1 MKSKIFLCIPF
12 CFLLSHQLTAQA
24 QNKEEGF
31 GNPLPQSSSISS
43 VFGEPRTNHF
53 HSGIDFRTNSDT
65 GMVVVAPYDGWI
77 ARIKV
82 GFTGY
87 GNALYLDHRNGY
99 STVFGHLERF
109 APAIEK
115 YIEKVQYANQKNDIE
130 EFPEKELLCIQK
142 GDTIGYSGNTGGS
155 TGPHLHYEVRETKSQ
170 NPIDPIE
177 RGFYALP
184 DNIAPEITRLVI
196 YEVTE
201 VEGISMLRRFKGLKV
216 HKTKG
221 YYTVDTQGLS
231 ALPKKIAFGLIAE
244 DRINDQKGTFAIAC
258 ATIKIDGNVL
268 FGYKID
274 EFSYA
279 ETRFANTFIDY
290 EAKRMKYGEIVKLFS
305 ESSWPISVYRKN
317 INGGVVTI
325 DTINSQQFE
334 IVVMDH
340 NGNDAMLQFRLNPKK
355 TVSVGLPSLVDST
368 RQVFAIPTKQ
378 ANLSYKGVRLTVP
391 ENALYAPTL
400 LEIKDTD
407 LIGNHAIS
415 KSLAIGS
422 NTIPLQKPVKIEV
435 NLRELGVNVTDRV
448 YLARIQGTKEISFV
462 GSIISDSTIIGETR
476 EFGVFALA
484 RDTTPPLVKPKNFQ
498 DGEDVS
504 EQQYLFF
511 EISDVGSG
519 VASYQASVDGEWAA
533 IYFEPKE
540 QTLRYKLSSIHL
552 QPGLS
557 HNIRIDCADQ
567 TGNITE
573 ITNNFRW

>member
-1 MKSKIFLCIPF
+1 MKSKIFLYIHF

-77 ARIKV
+77 TRIKV
-82 GFTGY
+82 GFKGY

-115 YIEKVQYANQKNDIE
+115 YIEKVQYANQKNNIE

-201 VEGISMLRRFKGLKV
+201 VEGIPLFRRLKGIKV
-216 HKTKG
+216 HKGKG
-221 YYTVDTQGLS
+221 YYSVDTQGLR

-244 DRINDQKGTFAIAC
+244 DKINDQKGTFAIAS

-274 EFSYA
+274 EFSYT
-279 ETRFANTFIDY
+279 ETRYANTFIDY
-290 EAKRMKYGEIVKLFS
+290 EAKKMKYGEIVKLFAK
-305 ESSWPISVYRKN
+305 SSCPISVYKKN
-317 INGGVVTI
+317 INCGIVTV
-325 DTINSQQFE
+325 DTIKRQKFE
-334 IVVMDH
+334 IKVRDH
-340 NGNDAMLQFRLNPKK
+340 NGNVAKLQFQLNPRG
-355 TVSVGLPSLVDST
+355 TVSASPPSIIDST
-368 RQVFAIPTKQ
+368 QQIFALPTKQ
-378 ANLSYKGVRLTVP
+378 SNLSYKGVQLTVP
-391 ENALYAPTL
+391 EKALYAPAL
-400 LEIKDTD
+400 LTIKDTD
-407 LIGNHAIS
+407 LIGYQAIS
-415 KSLAIGS
+415 RSFAIGS
-422 NTIPLQKPVKIEV
+422 NTIPLHKSVKIDV

-448 YLARIQGTKEISFV
+448 YLGRIQGKKEISFV
-462 GSIISDSTIIGETR
+462 GGVVYDSTIMAETR
-476 EFGVFALA
+476 DFGIFALA

-511 EISDVGSG
+511 EISDIGSG
-519 VASYQASVDGEWAA
+519 VASYQVYLDGEWAA
-533 IYFEPKE
+533 IYYEPKE
-540 QTLRYKLSSIHL
+540 RTLRYKLSSLHL

-557 HNIRIDCADQ
+557 HNIRIECADQ

>member
-12 CFLLSHQLTAQA
+12 CFLLLPQLTTQA
-24 QNKEEGF
+24 QNKEQGF

-99 STVFGHLERF
+99 STVYGHLERF
-109 APAIEK
+109 APTIEK

-177 RGFYALP
+177 RGLYALP
-184 DNIAPEITRLVI
+184 DDIAPEITRLVI
-196 YEVTE
+196 YEVLE
-201 VEGISMLRRFKGLKV
+201 VDGTPLFRRMKGIKV
-216 HKTKG
+216 HKGKG
-221 YYTVDTQGLS
+221 YYTADTQGLD
-231 ALPKKIAFGLIAE
+231 ALPKKIAFGIIAE
-244 DRINDQKGTFAIAC
+244 DRINDQKGSFATAS
-258 ATIKIDGNVL
+258 ATLKINGNEL

-274 EFSYA
+274 EFSYT
-279 ETRFANTFIDY
+279 ETRYANTFIDY
-290 EAKRMKYGEIVKLFS
+290 EAKRLKYGEIVKLFS
-305 ESSWPISVYRKN
+305 EPNCPISLYKKN
-317 INGGVVTI
+317 KTSGVVTV
-325 DTINSQQFE
+325 DTIKSQQFE
-334 IVVMDH
+334 IRVVDH
-340 NGNDAMLQFRLNPKK
+340 NGNDATLQFRLNPKK
-355 TVSVGLPSLVDST
+355 TVSAGVPSIIDST
-368 RQVFAIPTKQ
+368 RQVYAIPTKK
-378 ANLSYKGVRLTVP
+378 ASISCNGVRVTVP
-391 ENALYAPTL
+391 EKALYAPAL
-400 LEIKDTD
+400 LSIKDTD
-407 LIGNHAIS
+407 LIGDQAIS
-415 KSLAIGS
+415 KSFAIGS
-422 NTIPLQKPVKIEV
+422 NTIPLQKSITIEV
-435 NLRELGVNVTDRV
+435 SLRDFGVRITDRV
-448 YLARIQGTKEISFV
+448 YLARLQGKKEISFV
-462 GSIISDSTIIGETR
+462 GSAISDSTVVGETR
-476 EFGVFALA
+476 EFGIFALA

-511 EISDVGSG
+511 EISDEGSG
-519 VASYQASVDGEWAA
+519 VASYQAYVDGEWAA
-533 IYFEPKE
+533 IYFEPKDH
-540 QTLRYKLSSIHL
+540 TLRYKLSTLHL

-557 HNIRIDCADQ
+557 HNIRIDCVDQ
-567 TGNITE
+567 TGNTTE